1 MITIAQAPEY
11 VAGEDKNANFYDS
24 DFTVENKKGRRSV
37 LFISGI
43 IN

>member
-24 DFTVENKKGRRSV
+24 DFTVENKKDAEASF
-37 LFISGI
+37 LFQG
-43 IN
+43 